1 MRHADSLL
9 VRTRIPKDQFGRYLR
24 TGSWLRPDDHVEVK
38 FNPWHDPKTGR
49 FTFKGGGN
57 GTWSGGGFTGGGGG
71 STGGGGASGN
81 WGPPGKTQADQS
93 RSQRVTITGKPGA
106 SAIRTVA
113 ASAVSSPTG
122 TTVARNGYTY
132 KIDDEGRTTQVTG
145 TLTLNP
151 NQTRSRA
158 AQAAAGGGPTADRR
172 WRSLC
177 RCTLRWPDGHVQSF
191 HTGRQLQ
198 SRRLSH
204 VGESMGEG
212 RQTGRSGMGEDRAG
226 ICRIVAATGQ
236 HRYLLQ
242 RGRSLRSQD
251 VFEQQ
256 FQGKIAWRIMSAHC

>member
-81 WGPPGKTQADQS
+81 WGPPGKTQADLS
-93 RSQRVTITGKPGA
+93 RSQRGTITGKPGA

-145 TLTLNP
+145 TLRSTPTKHDLAP
-151 NQTRSRA
+151 PRRPRAARTDCRPTMAVIMSLYASMARRTRSTISHRTPTSI
-158 AQAAAGGGPTADRR
+158 AAAIACWRINGRR
-172 WRSLC
+172 TS
-177 RCTLRWPDGHVQSF
+177 
-191 HTGRQLQ
+191 
-198 SRRLSH
+198 
-204 VGESMGEG
+204 
-212 RQTGRSGMGEDRAG
+212 DRA
-226 ICRIVAATGQ
+226 I
-236 HRYLLQ
+236 RY
-242 RGRSLRSQD
+242 G
-251 VFEQQ
+251 
-256 FQGKIAWRIMSAHC
+256 